1 MVINE
6 FHIFCTY
13 IRLTL
18 SDTPLIF
25 DTNPGLTGTITLE
38 RFKVIAG
45 GRLQIILDHEDPLFS
60 PLLPKKRAEN
70 GEGNSPGGEEGQ
82 IFQRF
87 LDFFLGVLVV
97 LQFLRQEGIIGG

>member
-13 IRLTL
+13 IRSTKA
-18 SDTPLIF
+18 DTPLIF

-70 GEGNSPGGEEGQ
+70 GGGIHLAARRGRSFRDSL
-82 IFQRF
+82 IFSS
-87 LDFFLGVLVV
+87 GYS
-97 LQFLRQEGIIGG
+97 